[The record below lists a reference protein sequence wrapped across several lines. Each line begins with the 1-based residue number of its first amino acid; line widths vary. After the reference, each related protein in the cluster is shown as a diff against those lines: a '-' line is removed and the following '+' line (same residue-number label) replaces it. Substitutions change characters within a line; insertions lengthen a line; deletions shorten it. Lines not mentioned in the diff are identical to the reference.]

1 MSRSVSPESWREGS
15 PEILPVALE
24 PHSEPRAFPRPRTSF
39 VGREHEIERVQAL
52 LRRSDVRLITLTG
65 PGGVGKTRTALEA
78 VSSAHLAAH
87 FVDLADVQQP
97 ALVLPTVA
105 AALGVRPDGRSVLDI
120 LKVMLRDGEYLLV
133 LDNFEQVLPAASAVA
148 DLLDLCPGV
157 KLLVTSR
164 ATLGIAGE
172 HLVDIRP
179 FPVPPV
185 DAPAAR
191 TPAVDFDAC
200 RLFVDRAQALDQ
212 DFSLT
217 PADAESIASICRR
230 LEGLP
235 LAIELA
241 AAWVSVLSPG
251 AVLAQLDHRLALS
264 HGGSRNAPPRQRS
277 LRDTITWSYGL
288 LSPAAQTLFRRL
300 AVFNGGWSL
309 EAMTE
314 ICGDGSLNVLQ
325 ELRALIANSLVRRTD
340 DPAGDS
346 RYTMLETVREFSVE
360 LLQLSDEASLLS
372 QRHAE
377 YFLALAERAEAKQD
391 TLERDVWL
399 NRLEADRG
407 NLHSALAWALEQ
419 EDAEIAVGLCGSLLP
434 LWQFRYYANLGREWA
449 RRALALAL
457 DKAVPAPAM
466 RKALFSAGTLAYVAG
481 DRDEAAVLLADAL
494 QRYREADDPRMTGRV
509 ELALGRLT
517 WADDEPDLARE
528 GRAWFVAARR
538 SFERCGDRVGL
549 AFCLHYEGLVA
560 FDEGEFARAKTALHE
575 SWAMWQ
581 ALGFTWELAQCIPGH
596 LADVARIEGNRT
608 DAMTLYQECLKFNW
622 ERQYLED
629 VTWSLAGLA
638 LIAATDGQ
646 VEQAVRLAAL
656 ADRFEWAPRSSL
668 TPHIRRLLGA
678 ALGMI
683 GERVDAERF
692 AQIRALVKSAD
703 PAVEIQAALAL
714 TRGET
719 PPGTPAPAPFGLTAR
734 EHDVLRKMAAGKSN
748 HDIAEE
754 LSLSVG
760 TVKIHVTRILAK
772 LDVKSRA
779 AATDIA
785 HRHHLA

>member
-1 MSRSVSPESWREGS
+1 MSRSVSSESWWEGP
-15 PEILPVALE
+15 PEIVPLALE
-24 PHSEPRAFPRPRTSF
+24 HHSEPRAFPRPRTSF

-65 PGGVGKTRTALEA
+65 PGGVGKTRTALRA
-78 VSSAHLAAH
+78 VSSAHHAAH

-120 LKVMLRDGEYLLV
+120 LRVMLRDGQHLLV

-148 DLLDLCPGV
+148 DLLDVCPGV

-164 ATLGIAGE
+164 ATLQIAGE
-172 HLVDIRP
+172 HVVDIRP
-179 FPVPPV
+179 FPVPLIDPSSSQI
-185 DAPAAR
+185 
-191 TPAVDFDAC
+191 PAVDFDAY

-212 DFSLT
+212 DFALT
-217 PADAESIASICRR
+217 PADAEVIVSICRR

-251 AVLAQLDHRLALS
+251 AVLAQLDHRLDLPG
-264 HGGSRNAPPRQRS
+264 GGSPNAPQRQRS

-309 EAMTE
+309 EAMME
-314 ICGDGSLNVLQ
+314 VCGDGSLDVLL
-325 ELRALIANSLVRRTD
+325 ELRALIANSLIRRAD
-340 DPAGDS
+340 APAGDS

-360 LLQLSDEASLLS
+360 LLRLSDEASLIA
-372 QRHAE
+372 QRHAAW
-377 YFLALAERAEAKQD
+377 FLALAERAEAKQD
-391 TLERDVWL
+391 TIERDVWL
-399 NRLEADRG
+399 DRLEVDHG
-407 NLHSALAWALEQ
+407 NLHSALAWALAQ
-419 EDAEIAVGLCGSLLP
+419 EDAEIAVSLCGSLLP
-434 LWQFRYYANLGREWA
+434 LWQFRYYANLGREWV

-457 DKAVPAPAM
+457 DKPVSAPAM

-481 DRDEAAVLLADAL
+481 DRDEAAVLFAGAL
-494 QRYREADDPRMTGRV
+494 QRYQEADDPRMTGRV

-517 WADDEPDLARE
+517 WADDDPDTARV
-528 GRAWFVAARR
+528 GRAWFDAARR
-538 SFERCGDRVGL
+538 SFERCDDRVGL

-560 FDEGEFARAKTALHE
+560 FADGDFARAKTSLHE

-596 LADVARIEGNRT
+596 LADVARIEGNLA
-608 DAMTLYQECLKFNW
+608 DAMTLYQECLRFNW

-668 TPHIRRLLGA
+668 TPHIRRLLGD

-692 AQIRALVKSAD
+692 AQIQALVKGAD
-703 PAVEIQAALAL
+703 PAVEVQAALAL
-714 TRGET
+714 IRRET
-719 PPGTPAPAPFGLTAR
+719 PPSTPAPVAFGLTPR
-734 EHDVLRKMAAGKSN
+734 EHDVLQQMAAGKSN
-748 HDIAEE
+748 HDIADE
-754 LSLSVG
+754 LSMSVG
-760 TVKIHVTRILAK
+760 TVKVHVTRILAK
-772 LDVKSRA
+772 LEVKSRA
-779 AATDIA
+779 AATDVA

>member
-1 MSRSVSPESWREGS
+1 MSRSVSPESSREGP
-15 PEILPVALE
+15 PEIIHLALE
-24 PHSEPRAFPRPRTSF
+24 RHSEPRAFPRPRTSF

-52 LRRSDVRLITLTG
+52 LRRDDVRLITLTG
-65 PGGVGKTRTALEA
+65 PGGVGKTRMALRA
-78 VSSAHLAAH
+78 VSSAHHAAH

-120 LKVMLRDGEYLLV
+120 LKVMLRDGQYLLV

-148 DLLDLCPGV
+148 DLLDVCPGV

-164 ATLGIAGE
+164 ATLQIAGE
-172 HLVDIRP
+172 HVVDIRP
-179 FPVPPV
+179 FPVPPI
-185 DAPAAR
+185 DPPAAQIS
-191 TPAVDFDAC
+191 AVDFDAC
-200 RLFVDRAQALDQ
+200 RLFVDRATALDQ

-217 PADAESIASICRR
+217 PADAEIIASICRR

-241 AAWVSVLSPG
+241 AAWVSVLSPR
-251 AVLAQLDHRLALS
+251 AVLAQLDHRLALPR
-264 HGGSRNAPPRQRS
+264 GGSLNAPQRQRS

-288 LSPAAQTLFRRL
+288 LSPASQTLFRRL

-309 EAMTE
+309 EAMLE
-314 ICGDGSLNVLQ
+314 ICGDDSLDVLQ
-325 ELRALIANSLVRRTD
+325 ELRALIANSLIRRADT
-340 DPAGDS
+340 PAGDS

-360 LLQLSDEASLLS
+360 LLQLSDEASRIS
-372 QRHAE
+372 QRHAAW
-377 YFLALAERAEAKQD
+377 FLALAERAEAQQD
-391 TLERDVWL
+391 TIERDLWL
-399 NRLEADRG
+399 DRLEADHG
-407 NLHSALAWALEQ
+407 NLHSALEWALEQ
-419 EDAEIAVGLCGSLLP
+419 EDAETAVSLCGSLLP
-434 LWQFRYYANLGREWA
+434 LWQFRYYANLGREWV
-449 RRALALAL
+449 RRALAL
-457 DKAVPAPAM
+457 DKAVSAPAM
-466 RKALFSAGTLAYVAG
+466 RKALYSAGTLAYVAG
-481 DRDEAAVLLADAL
+481 DRDEAAALFAGAL
-494 QRYREADDPRMTGRV
+494 QRYQEAGDPHMTGRV

-517 WADDEPDLARE
+517 WANEDPDVARE
-528 GRAWFVAARR
+528 GRAWFAAARR
-538 SFERCGDRVGL
+538 SFESCDDRVGL

-560 FDEGEFARAKTALHE
+560 FEEGDFARAKTALHE

-596 LADVARIEGNRT
+596 LADVARIEGNLT
-608 DAMTLYQECLKFNW
+608 DAMSLYQECLKFNW

-668 TPHIRRLLGA
+668 TPHIRRLLGD

-683 GERVDAERF
+683 EERVDAERF
-692 AQIRALVKSAD
+692 AQIGALVKSAD

-714 TRGET
+714 TRRET
-719 PPGTPAPAPFGLTAR
+719 PPRTSAPVAFGLTPR

-748 HDIAEE
+748 HDIADE
-754 LSLSVG
+754 LFVSVG
-760 TVKIHVTRILAK
+760 TVKVHVTRILAK

-779 AATDIA
+779 AATDVA